1 MRVDGEL
8 LEEGEVLT
16 DREAENEGFAFAS
29 DGDISVEIDPE
40 LDDELRLEGRVLDL
54 IHAVNTMR
62 KEQGL
67 ELTDRIV
74 LTLPESDRD
83 LLPFEGQI
91 KAETLATQVRVGDS
105 LKIKKAWTGRATRRF
120 APDRARAPHVSFVTS
135 SAPAEIESRRSGD
148 RLGRRGT
155 GLQALSQRRRSAA

>member
-1 MRVDGEL
+1 VRVDGEL

-16 DREAENEGFAFAS
+16 DREAENDGFAFAS

-54 IHAVNTMR
+54 THAVNTMR

-67 ELTDRIV
+67 AITDRIV
-74 LTLPESDRD
+74 LTLPEFDRD

-91 KAETLATQVRVGDS
+91 KAETLATRVRVGDS
-105 LKIKKAWTGRATRRF
+105 LKIKKA
-120 APDRARAPHVSFVTS
+120 
-135 SAPAEIESRRSGD
+135 
-148 RLGRRGT
+148 
-155 GLQALSQRRRSAA
+155 

>member
-1 MRVDGEL
+1 MSCGSRSLHSPARAGSACDEAEPANSLGPRLGARLPAIRKALEEERWEWEGQNVRVDGEL

-16 DREAENEGFAFAS
+16 DREAENDGFAFAS

-54 IHAVNTMR
+54 THAVNTMR

-67 ELTDRIV
+67 AITDRIV

-105 LKIKKAWTGRATRRF
+105 LKIKKA
-120 APDRARAPHVSFVTS
+120 
-135 SAPAEIESRRSGD
+135 
-148 RLGRRGT
+148 
-155 GLQALSQRRRSAA
+155 